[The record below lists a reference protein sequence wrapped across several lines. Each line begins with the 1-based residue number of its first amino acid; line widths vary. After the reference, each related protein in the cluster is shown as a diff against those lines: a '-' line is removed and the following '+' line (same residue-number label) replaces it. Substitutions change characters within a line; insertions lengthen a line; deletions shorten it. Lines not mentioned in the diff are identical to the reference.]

1 MAITVYSDAIL
12 KNTTLSSGVSGK
24 TVRMNTRIQMET
36 GMASINSNWSQSL
49 RQYELASVP
58 RTIDQWR
65 EIEALYEITRGGA
78 YGFLVEDPK
87 DFKTT
92 TGTGKCSLVSGAT
105 YQLLKRYTFTGSS
118 QYYDRNITR
127 PKSSTVVVTYNG
139 GAAPAYTLDATTGRI
154 TFTGGAVADVTLLA
168 WTGEFYVP
176 VHFTNDN
183 IDWELVA
190 PGPYESRYVA
200 APSIPLSEIRE

>member
-1 MAITVYSDAIL
+1 MSITVYSDAIL

-24 TVRMNTRIQMET
+24 TFRMNTRVQMET
-36 GMASINSNWSQSL
+36 GTATVNSNWSQSL

-65 EIEALYEITRGGA
+65 EIEALYEITKGGA

-87 DFKTT
+87 DSKVTST
-92 TGTGKCSLVSGAT
+92 QGKCSLVSGAT

-118 QYYDRNITR
+118 QYYDRIITR
-127 PKSSTVVVTYNG
+127 PKSTGLTVTYNG
-139 GAAPAYTLDATTGRI
+139 SPAPSYTLDVTTGRI

-168 WTGEFYVP
+168 WSGEFYVP
-176 VHFTNDN
+176 VHFTNDQ
-183 IDWELVA
+183 IDWELIA
-190 PGPYESRYVA
+190 PGPADSRYVA